1 MEKNDSSPNTWSF
14 KTSISSD
21 INKMEAGRAFLY
33 NYLVEQRFYYN
44 PIGDEVEHAKTSK
57 LMYGSSVVG
66 LARLVHYQKKSGTIL
81 L

>member
-1 MEKNDSSPNTWSF
+1 
-14 KTSISSD
+14 
-21 INKMEAGRAFLY
+21 MEAGRAFLY

-66 LARLVHYQKKSGTIL
+66 LACSRKIYM
-81 L
+81 

>member
-1 MEKNDSSPNTWSF
+1 
-14 KTSISSD
+14 
-21 INKMEAGRAFLY
+21 MEAGRAFLY
-33 NYLVEQRFYYN
+33 NYLAEQRFYYN